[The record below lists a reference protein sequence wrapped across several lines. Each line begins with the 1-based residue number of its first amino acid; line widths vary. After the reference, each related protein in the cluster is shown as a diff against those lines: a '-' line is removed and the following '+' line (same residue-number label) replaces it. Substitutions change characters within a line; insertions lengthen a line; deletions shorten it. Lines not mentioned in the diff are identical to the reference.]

1 MKISFMIN
9 IIYFLSIIGITSS
22 YKFVIDN
29 TCNYKTQDS
38 CIKSYYCSWCNH
50 TNIVNDTEI
59 YDLQCS
65 KANVCSKG
73 FNKSSICIYNEH
85 YESICYFYD
94 VLLWFLIIFVL
105 ICSTYT
111 ISYSILTNVSIEN
124 RNNYSGIAFVIF
136 LLINIPACILW
147 STQSTYFGF
156 YLMTLI
162 LISFLAIIT
171 SGTQKYIKYRN
182 NSKKG
187 YYASLN

>member
-1 MKISFMIN
+1 MIN
-9 IIYFLSIIGITSS
+9 IIYFFSIIGITSG
-22 YKFVIDN
+22 YKFITDN
-29 TCNYKTQDS
+29 TCNFNNQDS
-38 CIKSYYCSWCNH
+38 CIKSYYCSWCNN
-50 TNIVNDTEI
+50 TIVVNNTEE
-59 YDLQCS
+59 YDLQCI

-73 FNKSSICIYNEH
+73 FNQTSICIYNEN

-94 VLLWFLIIFVL
+94 VLLWLLIIFVL

-111 ISYSILTNVSIEN
+111 IAYSILTNVSIEN

-182 NSKKG
+182 DSKKG
-187 YYASLN
+187 YFVSLN